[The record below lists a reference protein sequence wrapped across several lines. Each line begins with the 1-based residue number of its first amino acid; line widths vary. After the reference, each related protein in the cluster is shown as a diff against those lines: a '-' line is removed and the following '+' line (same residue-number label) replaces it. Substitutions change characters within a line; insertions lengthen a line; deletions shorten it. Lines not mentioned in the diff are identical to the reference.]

1 MDECDA
7 VSARCA
13 VPACGHSSAGVHR
26 CDACLIIDTWSEQV
40 ESNRQGDDFS
50 GEYNVQNRLVP
61 KFGLARFE
69 YPPRAKKAAFEVV
82 AACLERVALALVIK
96 LAVEHV
102 E

>member
-26 CDACLIIDTWSEQV
+26 CDAWLVIDTWSEQV
-40 ESNRQGDDFS
+40 ESNRQGDDFT
-50 GEYNVQNRLVP
+50 GEHNVQNRLVP
-61 KFGLARFE
+61 IFGLARFE
-69 YPPRAKKAAFEVV
+69 YPPRGKKAASEVV
-82 AACLERVALALVIK
+82 AACLERAAMVIK
-96 LAVEHV
+96 PAVERV